1 MAAHDGLVL
10 PAATQG
16 RVGQMSLVKA
26 LGLAAAV
33 ALIAI
38 LAFARLTEYPA
49 IWFDEGIHLHVP
61 KAVVTFGE
69 YADYSSDGFRYYGPT
84 MSVGPTVMLPI
95 AAVFKLAGVGLL
107 QARLVIVA
115 YLLAATFLAWRVG
128 RQLGGP
134 MLATLGVALLL
145 SSRGVDFVLYGR
157 QVLGEV
163 PALVF
168 MLAGVTLWFD
178 AWERPAWSRLTLVG
192 LLFGLAIVTKY
203 QFVIAL
209 APGLAGGWLLDRLF
223 YRQLAHRA
231 WIWPAIVM
239 MATFAAWQAVAV
251 FYLGPSL
258 ASENLRSM
266 RVAAADAALTF
277 SPERMVTAFKVV
289 VKPSVYSSLLL
300 PALLYTMI
308 RSWERSRA
316 SLRWAA
322 IVCFAGANLGWFVL
336 ASIGWP
342 RYAFCAFAL
351 CAFVVA
357 RPVVELAAGDVR
369 LGAWLQPFRRS
380 LTIALVAAALV
391 TIALPVAMT
400 LRDMARAP
408 NDQARIMAA
417 YLDAH
422 VAKETLIETW
432 EPEMGFFT
440 SHRYHYPPAKLLM
453 TAVSASATGKSPS
466 TIYDFRAGGLP
477 DYVLEG
483 PFARL
488 VGLYPADRL
497 AGAYQRL
504 ASSDGYTL
512 YERNPC
518 WPVCPGPGP
527 CTASG
532 SSLKGSSCTTQTG
545 SR

>member
-1 MAAHDGLVL
+1 MATHNTLAMPAADRIAVARIGALKVVGLVA
-10 PAATQG
+10 AAT
-16 RVGQMSLVKA
+16 L
-26 LGLAAAV
+26 LAV
-33 ALIAI
+33 
-38 LAFARLTEYPA
+38 LAFVRLTEYPT

-61 KAVVTFGE
+61 KAVVQFGE
-69 YADYSSDGFRYYGPT
+69 YADFSSDGFRYYGPT

-95 AAVFKLAGVGLL
+95 AGVFKLAGVGLL

-115 YLLAATFLAWRVG
+115 YLLAATWLAWRVG

-134 MLATLGVALLL
+134 TVATLGVALLV

-163 PALVF
+163 PAMCFL
-168 MLAGVTLWFD
+168 LAGLHLWFS
-178 AWERPAWSRLTLVG
+178 AWERPAWSRLTIVG
-192 LLFGLAIVTKY
+192 VLFGLAIVTKY

-209 APGLAGGWLLDRLF
+209 APGLAVGWALDRLY
-223 YRQLAHRA
+223 YRQLPHRA
-231 WIWPAIVM
+231 WIWPAMVM

-251 FYLGPSL
+251 LYLGPSL
-258 ASENLRSM
+258 ASENLRTM
-266 RVAAADAALTF
+266 RQAAADAALTF
-277 SPERMVTAFKVV
+277 SPERMATAFKEV

-300 PALLYTMI
+300 PALLYTMV

-322 IVCFAGANLGWFVL
+322 IVCFVGANLGWFVL

-357 RPVVELAAGDVR
+357 RPVVELAAGEVR
-369 LGAWLQPFRRS
+369 LAAWLQPFRRS
-380 LTIALVAAALV
+380 LTVALAGAALV
-391 TIALPVAMT
+391 TIALPVVMT
-400 LRDMARAP
+400 FRDMARAP
-408 NDQARIMAA
+408 SDQARVMGA

-422 VAKETLIETW
+422 VTTDALIETW

-440 SHRYHYPPAKLLM
+440 NHRYRYPPAKLLM
-453 TAVSASATGKSPS
+453 TAVSASSTGTSPS
-466 TIYDFRAGGLP
+466 AIYDFRAGGLP

-488 VGLYPADRL
+488 VGLYPPDRL
-497 AGAYQRL
+497 AGAYQRR
-504 ASSDGYTL
+504 ASSDGYVL

-527 CTASG
+527 CAASG
-532 SSLKGSSCTTQTG
+532 SSPKGPSCTTETG